1 MKQFQ
6 YTIKDELGVHAR
18 PAGLLVKLAKQYT
31 SAITIEKNGK
41 TCDMRKLMAVMGLGI
56 KQGET
61 ITVTVEGE
69 DETVAAEEIAAFL
82 NENV

>member
-31 SAITIEKNGK
+31 SCLLYTSDA
-41 TCDMRKLMAVMGLGI
+41 A
-56 KQGET
+56 
-61 ITVTVEGE
+61 
-69 DETVAAEEIAAFL
+69 DEL
-82 NENV
+82 

>member
-31 SAITIEKNGK
+31 ST
-41 TCDMRKLMAVMGLGI
+41 DRKS
-56 KQGET
+56 T
-61 ITVTVEGE
+61 R
-69 DETVAAEEIAAFL
+69 L
-82 NENV
+82 NSSH

>member
-31 SAITIEKNGK
+31 S
-41 TCDMRKLMAVMGLGI
+41 
-56 KQGET
+56 T
-61 ITVTVEGE
+61 ITSRRT
-69 DETVAAEEIAAFL
+69 ARPAICAS
-82 NENV
+82 